1 MKKIIP
7 NAAPYK
13 KKENIKNLI
22 IFHETIIKVI
32 KYPCLFKQAENI
44 VAIPVHAEAIKSKQ

>member
-22 IFHETIIKVI
+22 IFHETRIKVI